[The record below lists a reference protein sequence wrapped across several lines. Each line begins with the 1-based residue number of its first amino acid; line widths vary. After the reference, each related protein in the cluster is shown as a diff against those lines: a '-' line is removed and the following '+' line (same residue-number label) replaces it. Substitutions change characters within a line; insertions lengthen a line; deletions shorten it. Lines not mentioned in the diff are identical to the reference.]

1 MVKNRKAK
9 NKKAKNQSK
18 PKSKKAKRNK
28 VRRRR
33 RRRRRQRRESKRKEK
48 EKKEKRNQGSLQV
61 RSFAKAVVGRRHSSK
76 RKSTG
81 PSKSSRLRRGTS
93 RLTSPSSTFSRR
105 KRLKRQW

>member
-1 MVKNRKAK
+1 
-9 NKKAKNQSK
+9 
-18 PKSKKAKRNK
+18 
-28 VRRRR
+28 
-33 RRRRRQRRESKRKEK
+33 
-48 EKKEKRNQGSLQV
+48 
-61 RSFAKAVVGRRHSSK
+61 VVGRRHSSK